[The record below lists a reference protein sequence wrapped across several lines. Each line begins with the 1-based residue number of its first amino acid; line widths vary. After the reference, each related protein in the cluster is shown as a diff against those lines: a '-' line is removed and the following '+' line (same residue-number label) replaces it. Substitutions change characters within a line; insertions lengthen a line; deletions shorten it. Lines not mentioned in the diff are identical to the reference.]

1 MSNRRHIHKA
11 VKEQLVFM
19 AACMKPRT
27 IAHVTGV
34 RQCTVNRVI
43 CLKRLTGLVTFVY
56 APPKVNKII
65 LWSVARSG
73 LSIRR

>member
-19 AACMKPRT
+19 AARMKSRT

-34 RQCTVNRVI
+34 SQRTVNRVI
-43 CLKRLTGLVTFVY
+43 RLKRLTGLVTFVY
-56 APPKVNKII
+56 AAPKVNKII
-65 LWSVARSG
+65 LWSVARAG